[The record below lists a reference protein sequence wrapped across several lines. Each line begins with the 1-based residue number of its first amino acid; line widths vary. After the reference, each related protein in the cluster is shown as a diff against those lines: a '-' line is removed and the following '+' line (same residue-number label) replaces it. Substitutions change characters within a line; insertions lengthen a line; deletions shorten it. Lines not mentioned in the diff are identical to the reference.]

1 MAMSFVAAATST
13 WWCPGPSGG
22 SRAHLSFPVAKNK
35 HLRVTIAA
43 EGNAK
48 TAPAQAVPWRTG
60 LFGFVPLAAHGLYA
74 DGLSTWSL
82 LCWRYLFALVI
93 ILAGIRPC
101 PAAPAAP
108 RCGKAPG
115 KSPSSASA
123 SGRYRPSA
131 ISRVCAGSTPYRG
144 AAVPY
149 LPGGDSWRRKRHF
162 TLRLMVPRD
171 LRGKV

>member
-1 MAMSFVAAATST
+1 MSFVAAATST

-93 ILAGIRPC
+93 ILAGIRLARLHLRAAMRQGTWQIALVGVSLGALQTLC
-101 PAAPAAP
+101 YFQSLRRLDTGIAVLLFYTFPAVTL
-108 RCGKAPG
+108 GVE
-115 KSPSSASA
+115 
-123 SGRYRPSA
+123 SA
-131 ISRVCAGSTPYRG
+131 I
-144 AAVPY
+144 
-149 LPGGDSWRRKRHF
+149 
-162 TLRLMVPRD
+162 LR
-171 LRGKV
+171 

>member
-1 MAMSFVAAATST
+1 MSFVAAATST

-74 DGLSTWSL
+74 DGLSNWSL

-93 ILAGIRPC
+93 ISAGIRLARLYLR
-101 PAAPAAP
+101 AAMRQGTWQIALVRVSLGAIQTLCYFQSP
-108 RCGKAPG
+108 RRLDTGIAVLC
-115 KSPSSASA
+115 SIPS
-123 SGRYRPSA
+123 
-131 ISRVCAGSTPYRG
+131 
-144 AAVPY
+144 
-149 LPGGDSWRRKRHF
+149 RR
-162 TLRLMVPRD
+162 
-171 LRGKV
+171 